1 MSCITEVTN
10 CASTFKNKNKQKKKT
25 AQTSNKAKTKNNNKN
40 NQCRIRVMCL
50 SSLLPSDMELFVTKL
65 LVTETAKMRRYIYL
79 RFLSIEEKIAS
90 NKMLGAFAI

>member
-1 MSCITEVTN
+1 
-10 CASTFKNKNKQKKKT
+10 
-25 AQTSNKAKTKNNNKN
+25 
-40 NQCRIRVMCL
+40 MCL